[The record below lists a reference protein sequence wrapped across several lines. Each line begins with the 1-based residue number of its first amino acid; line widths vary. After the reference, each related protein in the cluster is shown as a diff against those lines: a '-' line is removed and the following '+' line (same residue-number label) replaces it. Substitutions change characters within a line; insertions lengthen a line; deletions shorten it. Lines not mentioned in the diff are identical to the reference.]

1 MNRNSAGLH
10 CIERLERILF
20 GAVGLLFAAYEVP
33 GDVHGGNTACYAER
47 HAGQYIGWIVDPQ
60 IESRECDACG
70 SCERNCLIPGVTHGQ
85 KAERRGGGKRAACVS
100 RWEREAFR
108 QRNKL
113 CRKRGVRQ
121 KRAVASDDVFEA
133 KLADKIGA
141 HNRDD
146 DDTAVESVFFF
157 AQQQSCDDEP
167 DECHVSQGCDERHGR
182 IHRRRLK
189 CVVYRVENGV
199 VYVGKSFEHG
209 WHCNSVKT
217 FGERRYEFGA

>member
-1 MNRNSAGLH
+1 MG
-10 CIERLERILF
+10 
-20 GAVGLLFAAYEVP
+20 
-33 GDVHGGNTACYAER
+33 
-47 HAGQYIGWIVDPQ
+47 
-60 IESRECDACG
+60 
-70 SCERNCLIPGVTHGQ
+70 
-85 KAERRGGGKRAACVS
+85 
-100 RWEREAFR
+100 
-108 QRNKL
+108 
-113 CRKRGVRQ
+113 RKQ
-121 KRAVASDDVFEA
+121 SAVAAANELPVCPDGNEKLSGSAISCVASVGSAKNGRSRPMMFLEA

-189 CVVYRVENGV
+189 CVVYRMENGV